1 MKKPAGN
8 SIFINILHLL
18 YSTVLSS
25 VLNAG
30 ALILLA
36 SYLQSSNYGMF
47 SVALAFAMIMAYF
60 TDAGLSQIVLRE
72 GSKDR
77 ANISIVMSSYIKIRL
92 LLLAATFLLG
102 FTIIHVMHAGDIEL
116 LKASYY
122 LIIPFVIG
130 VSMQSIA
137 TTYFQLAEKMQYTG
151 IIRIVSSVLL
161 VLSITLGMLFKW
173 HPFLVYM
180 SYGGAYMLAGLLGVF
195 LVLKH
200 TTIPIRAPF
209 HRGLFNQLWSF
220 TIAGLLFV
228 ILPQLGPILL
238 ERTVSLADVGLF
250 AVAFRIP
257 QALQQLPFI
266 VAGAFYPVLF
276 RYFNNNQV
284 KDHESLNMI
293 EIKVMGLIG
302 MSMTVPLYYF
312 ATPIIT
318 LLFGAEWSESAHLLK
333 IISIGL
339 FLQGMTIAMADGLTT
354 KALQLK
360 RMMVQSLAVVSAI
373 FLYWSL
379 SQMNGLTGAAFA
391 CILIEVIALLGF
403 LVIAPN
409 RLFLGRK
416 LLPYISTLLGGLLLS
431 DWLLGNIS
439 LLATVVQYML
449 IGAYILIDK
458 QLNRS
463 ILHFISRKRKEKGLR
478 VRGARRVEDGL

>member
-30 ALILLA
+30 ALIVLA

-92 LLLAATFLLG
+92 LLLTVTFLLG
-102 FTIIHVMHAGDIEL
+102 FTIIHVMHAEDVEL
-116 LKASYY
+116 LKTSYY

-151 IIRIVSSVLL
+151 LIRIFSSVLL
-161 VLSITLGMLFKW
+161 VLSITFGMLFKW
-173 HPFLVYM
+173 HPFLVYT
-180 SYGGAYMLAGLLGVF
+180 SYGGAYMLAGFLGIF

-200 TTIPIRAPF
+200 TAIPIRATF

-220 TIAGLLFV
+220 TMAGLLFV

-238 ERTVSLADVGLF
+238 ERTVSLAEVGMF

-276 RYFNNNQV
+276 RYFNSNQI
-284 KDHESLNMI
+284 KDHGSLNMI

-302 MSMTVPLYYF
+302 MAMTVPLYYF
-312 ATPIIT
+312 SDPIIT
-318 LLFGAEWSESAHLLK
+318 ILFGTEWSDSAHLLK
-333 IISIGL
+333 IISIVL

-354 KALQLK
+354 RGMQLK
-360 RMMVQSLAVVSAI
+360 RMIVQSLAVVSAI

-379 SQMNGLTGAAFA
+379 SETNGLAGAALA

-403 LVIAPN
+403 LIMTPN
-409 RLFLGRK
+409 RLFLVKK
-416 LLPYISTLLGGLLLS
+416 LLPYISILLGGLLMS
-431 DWLLGNIS
+431 DWLLGSLS
-439 LLATVVQYML
+439 LLAAIIQYML
-449 IGAYILIDK
+449 IIVYILFDR
-458 QLNRS
+458 QLNQS
-463 ILHFISRKRKEKGLR
+463 IFNFISKKRKVKGMR
-478 VRGARRVEDGL
+478 VRGTRRVEDGL